1 MFELQPHLRAAMSG
15 DPDFRAVLWEVGGLE
30 KSRVDPALWLAP
42 EELVEMEAL
51 RGEKR
56 RREWLA
62 ARVALKGLLLAD
74 GVVAAPATAIVRK
87 DAAGAPRLVVY
98 EPDTGRYEVRGCSIS
113 HSGAYVLC
121 AYTPG
126 RHGRVG
132 VDIER
137 RTWRMLYLRR
147 KYANKAD
154 RLLDPP
160 DSIGA
165 GTLVWSLKE
174 SLSKLVGTGMGC
186 GFPKLVCNET
196 EPGRCEMFDPAG
208 APHRG
213 RYEWLERYAL
223 TAVADPPDAAAAP
236 APPPRRG
243 LLERLARK
251 RRLKRLRRERAMRE
265 REAAKETA
273 GAPEGAPAGD
283 WCNREES
290 NLHASRH

>member
-1 MFELQPHLRAAMSG
+1 MFDLQPHLRAVMPG
-15 DPDFRAVLWEVGGLE
+15 DPDFRAVLWEVGGPE
-30 KSRVDPALWLAP
+30 KSGVDPALWLAP
-42 EELVEMEAL
+42 EEAIELGTL

-74 GVVAAPATAIVRK
+74 GVVSSPAAAIVRK
-87 DAAGAPRLVVY
+87 DANGAPRLVVY

-137 RTWRMLYLRR
+137 RTWRVLCLRR

-154 RLLDPP
+154 KLLDPP

-165 GTLVWSLKE
+165 GTLVWSFKE
-174 SLSKLVGTGMGC
+174 ALSKLVGTGMGC
-186 GFPKLVCNET
+186 GFPKLACIET
-196 EPGRCEMFDPAG
+196 APGFCTVSDPGG

-213 RYEWLERYAL
+213 RYEWIDRYA
-223 TAVADPPDAAAAP
+223 AAVVADPPEAP
-236 APPPRRG
+236 AEPVRAPKRS
-243 LLERLARK
+243 LLERLARR
-251 RRLKRLRRERAMRE
+251 RRLKRLRRERA
-265 REAAKETA
+265 AAEKETA
-273 GAPEGAPAGD
+273 GAPEGAPAGE

>member
-1 MFELQPHLRAAMSG
+1 MFDLTPHLRAVMSG

-30 KSRVDPALWLAP
+30 KSGVDPALWLAP
-42 EELVEMEAL
+42 EEAIEMGTL
-51 RGEKR
+51 RGDKR

-74 GVVAAPATAIVRK
+74 GVVAAPAAAIVRK
-87 DAAGAPRLVVY
+87 DPAGAPRLVVY
-98 EPDTGRYEVRGCSIS
+98 EPDTGRYEVYGCSIS

-154 RLLDPP
+154 KLLAPP

-174 SLSKLVGTGMGC
+174 SLSKLVGTGMVC
-186 GFPKLVCNET
+186 GFPKLVCTET
-196 EPGRCEMFDPAG
+196 EPGRCEMVDPDG

-223 TAVADPPDAAAAP
+223 TAVADPPEAPAAP
-236 APPPRRG
+236 APPPKRS
-243 LLERLARK
+243 LLERLARR
-251 RRLKRLRRERAMRE
+251 RRLKRLRRERA
-265 REAAKETA
+265 AAARPENDTA
-273 GAPEGAPAGD
+273 GAPEGAPAAE

>member
-1 MFELQPHLRAAMSG
+1 MFDLQPSLRAVMSG

-30 KSRVDPALWLAP
+30 KSAVDPAQWLAP
-42 EELVEMEAL
+42 EEAIEMGTL

-74 GVVAAPATAIVRK
+74 GVVSAPATAIVRK

-113 HSGAYVLC
+113 HSGVYVLC
-121 AYTPG
+121 AYAPG
-126 RHGRVG
+126 RRGRVG

-147 KYANKAD
+147 KYANRAD
-154 RLLDPP
+154 KLIAPP

-174 SLSKLVGTGMGC
+174 SLSKLIGTGMGC
-186 GFPKLVCNET
+186 GFPKLVCSET
-196 EPGRCEMFDPAG
+196 GPGRCEMFDPDGVA
-208 APHRG
+208 HRG
-213 RYEWLERYAL
+213 RYEWLDRYAI
-223 TAVADPPDAAAAP
+223 TAVADPPEAAAAAP
-236 APPPRRG
+236 VPPRKRS

-251 RRLKRLRRERAMRE
+251 RRLKRLRRERAARE
-265 REAAKETA
+265 DEPA
-273 GAPEGAPAGD
+273 GAPEGAPAGE

>member
-1 MFELQPHLRAAMSG
+1 MFRLDPPLRAVLSG
-15 DPDFRAVLWEVGGLE
+15 DPDFRAVLWETAGPARSG
-30 KSRVDPALWLAP
+30 VDPALWLAP
-42 EELVEMEAL
+42 EEAVEMAAL

-74 GVVAAPATAIVRK
+74 GVVSTPVSAILRK
-87 DAAGAPRLVVY
+87 DPSGAPRLVVY
-98 EPDTGRYEVRGCSIS
+98 EPDTGRYEVRGCSVS

-121 AYTPG
+121 AYAPA
-126 RHGRVG
+126 RRGRVG

-154 RLLDPP
+154 RLLAPP

-174 SLSKLVGTGMGC
+174 SLSKLLGTGMGC
-186 GFPKLVCNET
+186 GFPKLVCEET
-196 EPGRCEMFDPAG
+196 EPGVCTMTDPDG

-223 TAVADPPDAAAAP
+223 TAVADPPGAAAETV
-236 APPPRRG
+236 PPPKRS

-251 RRLKRLRRERAMRE
+251 RRLKRLRRERAARE
-265 REAAKETA
+265 KESA
-273 GAPEGAPAGD
+273 GLSGESPADAD

>member
-1 MFELQPHLRAAMSG
+1 MFDLQPHLRAVMSG
-15 DPDFRAVLWEVGGLE
+15 DPDFRAVLWEVRGPE
-30 KSRVDPALWLAP
+30 KSGVDPALWLAP
-42 EELVEMEAL
+42 EEAIELSAL

-62 ARVALKGLLLAD
+62 ARIALKGLLLAD
-74 GVVAAPATAIVRK
+74 GVVAAPAAAIVRK
-87 DAAGAPRLVVY
+87 DAAGAPRLVIY
-98 EPDTGRYEVRGCSIS
+98 EPDTGRYEVHGCSIS
-113 HSGAYVLC
+113 HSGAWVLC
-121 AYTPG
+121 AYAPG

-137 RTWRMLYLRR
+137 RTWRMIYLRR

-154 RLLDPP
+154 KLLAPA
-160 DSIGA
+160 DSTAA

-174 SLSKLVGTGMGC
+174 ALSKLVGTGMGC
-186 GFPKLVCNET
+186 GFPKLVCEET
-196 EPGRCEMFDPAG
+196 EPGVVRMLDPDG

-213 RYEWLERYAL
+213 RYEWMDRYVIA
-223 TAVADPPDAAAAP
+223 AVADPPDAAGPA
-236 APPPRRG
+236 APPPKRS

-251 RRLKRLRRERAMRE
+251 RRLKRLRRERAARE
-265 REAAKETA
+265 EETA
-273 GAPEGAPAGD
+273 GAPEGAPAAE